1 MMIMMIIKIIM
12 INDHDDHDHD
22 SDDHDDY
29 DFDDVHGDDVD
40 QDHDNIADTDVN
52 CSPRQ
57 SEVCES
63 TVLQASSLSS

>member
-1 MMIMMIIKIIM
+1 M

-29 DFDDVHGDDVD
+29 DFYDVHGDDVD
-40 QDHDNIADTDVN
+40 QDHANVADTDVN

-57 SEVCES
+57 GEVCES
-63 TVLQASSLSS
+63 TVLQTSSLSS